1 VAGRA
6 TYTEADK
13 AKVYV
18 VLTANDGNVKR
29 TSRETG
35 VPENTVRRWRN
46 EFRENPP
53 AIEAVTEAAGDF
65 IEDADRVRH
74 KALLLIEKKV
84 DAGDAKLNELNNT
97 VGILTDKIDRAR
109 GLGDSRR
116 VEHSHQISAPDE
128 LRALMGDFV
137 AGMKELATNREA
149 EIMDAEIVEQPALPS
164 GS

>member
-1 VAGRA
+1 MAGRA

-18 VLTANDGNVKR
+18 VLSANDGNVKR

-46 EFRENPP
+46 EFVENPP
-53 AIEAVTEAAGDF
+53 TTTAAEEAAGDF
-65 IEDADRVRH
+65 VGEAESVRNL
-74 KALLLIEKKV
+74 ALERIKTLIPTSEKI
-84 DAGDAKLNELNNT
+84 NELNNT

-116 VEHSHQISAPDE
+116 VEHNHTLSSSEE
-128 LRALMGDFV
+128 LKALMGEFL
-137 AGMKELATNREA
+137 ATSKELAVSREA
-149 EIMDAEIVEQPALPS
+149 EIVDAEIVEQPALPS
-164 GS
+164 GQ